1 MRKADKNMN
10 LKLSGSK
17 ESLNSLHS
25 SNTNRNQ
32 LGDLEKNWFAASMEG
47 NIADVKSALKE
58 KPEILEHKDY
68 ILGVGVFVKY

>member
-1 MRKADKNMN
+1 MN

-25 SNTNRNQ
+25 TNTNRNQ
-32 LGDLEKNWFAASMEG
+32 LGDLEKNWFEASMEG
-47 NIADVKSALKE
+47 NIDEVKSALKE

-68 ILGVGVFVKY
+68 ILGVRYFQITIFSS